1 MDKNQKKNK
10 NKNIS
15 SVKDQFAKPEPPHRF
30 IIPQNETL
38 YVNHLNEKIN
48 LDLLRENLYY
58 LFSQFGDVLEI
69 NVRKSKKMRGQ
80 AFIVYKDI
88 NEATRA
94 KVSLNNF
101 LFLGSRISV
110 DYAKTKSDII
120 VKIKGQ
126 NQPNNINGTNN
137 IEYQKTGTYI
147 SRKRKRMIE
156 YGNIKE
162 EKEEDKKIGSNNE
175 EEDENEEKEKEEDS
189 QKEKEKNEVKI
200 EDKKSKNKNNDKNK
214 SNENKEEEKDINNNN
229 IELNEEE
236 DIDGEIVNEN
246 KILFVTGLGS
256 EINEKMIEVVFKQF
270 KGLKDI
276 RFFNGRGFCFVE
288 YDNEVNAGTALM
300 SLNNMKLTETTTMK
314 ISYAIKK

>member
-1 MDKNQKKNK
+1 MEQNKKKKKTNDSNSK
-10 NKNIS
+10 
-15 SVKDQFAKPEPPHRF
+15 KDFAKPFPQPKY

-38 YVNHLNEKIN
+38 YVNHLNEKIKI
-48 LDLLRENLYY
+48 DLLRENLYY

-80 AFIVYKDI
+80 AFIVYKDV

-101 LFLGSRISV
+101 LFLGSRINV

-126 NQPNNINGTNN
+126 QSGQQQNNQ
-137 IEYQKTGTYI
+137 EYQQTGTYI

-156 YGNIKE
+156 YGNIKDNDL
-162 EKEEDKKIGSNNE
+162 EEDKKMESNNE
-175 EEDENEEKEKEEDS
+175 EENDEEEEKSKKS
-189 QKEKEKNEVKI
+189 VKKEKNKE
-200 EDKKSKNKNNDKNK
+200 KNKNEKKGED
-214 SNENKEEEKDINNNN
+214 KDIVDEDKIEKNDHNL
-229 IELNEEE
+229 ELNEEE
-236 DIDGEIVNEN
+236 DIDGECINEN
-246 KILFVTGLGS
+246 KILFVSGLGS
-256 EINEKMIEVVFKQF
+256 EINEKMIEVVFNQF

-288 YDNEVNAGTALM
+288 YDNEINAGTALM
-300 SLNNMKLTETTTMK
+300 ALNNMKLTETSTMK
-314 ISYAIKK
+314 ITYALKK

>member
-1 MDKNQKKNK
+1 MNPNQKKTKNNGASNNK
-10 NKNIS
+10 N
-15 SVKDQFAKPEPPHRF
+15 QFAKPLSPKKL

-38 YVNHLNEKIN
+38 YVNHINEKIKI
-48 LDLLRENLYY
+48 DLLRENLYY

-80 AFIVYKDI
+80 AFIVYKDV
-88 NEATRA
+88 NETTRA

-101 LFLGSRISV
+101 LFLGSRINV

-126 NQPNNINGTNN
+126 QNN
-137 IEYQKTGTYI
+137 IEYQQTGTYI

-162 EKEEDKKIGSNNE
+162 ENLEENKKLETDEEEENE
-175 EEDENEEKEKEEDS
+175 EEESEKSK
-189 QKEKEKNEVKI
+189 KKNKIIDKKNKI
-200 EDKKSKNKNNDKNK
+200 ENIKKDKNI
-214 SNENKEEEKDINNNN
+214 NDEDDNAENNNHN

-236 DIDGEIVNEN
+236 DIDGECLNEN
-246 KILFVTGLGS
+246 KILFVNGLGS
-256 EINEKMIEVVFKQF
+256 EINEKMIEVVFNQF

-288 YDNEVNAGTALM
+288 YDSEINAGTALL
-300 SLNNMKLTETTTMK
+300 SLNNMKISENSTLK

>member
-1 MDKNQKKNK
+1 MEENKKKKKNNTNVTNTK
-10 NKNIS
+10 
-15 SVKDQFAKPEPPHRF
+15 KDFLKPYPQQKY

-38 YVNHLNEKIN
+38 YVNHLNEKIKIE
-48 LDLLRENLYY
+48 LLRENLYY

-126 NQPNNINGTNN
+126 QNSTDYKQ
-137 IEYQKTGTYI
+137 TGTYI
-147 SRKRKRMIE
+147 SRKRNRMKE
-156 YGNIKE
+156 YGNIKDDDEYDEGKKSESIYEDE
-162 EKEEDKKIGSNNE
+162 ESSSVQKSLKSKKNKKKKIEKNDVEEEDKI
-175 EEDENEEKEKEEDS
+175 EK
-189 QKEKEKNEVKI
+189 
-200 EDKKSKNKNNDKNK
+200 
-214 SNENKEEEKDINNNN
+214 NNNN

-236 DIDGEIVNEN
+236 DIDGECINEN
-246 KILFVTGLGS
+246 KILFVTGLGK
-256 EINEKMIEVVFKQF
+256 EINEKMIEVVFSQF

-276 RFFNGRGFCFVE
+276 RFFSERGFCFVE

-300 SLNNMKLTETTTMK
+300 SLNNMKLTENSTIK
-314 ISYAIKK
+314 ITYALKK

>member
-1 MDKNQKKNK
+1 MNPNQKNTKYNGVSNNK
-10 NKNIS
+10 S
-15 SVKDQFAKPEPPHRF
+15 QFVKPLPPKKL

-38 YVNHLNEKIN
+38 YVNHLNEKIKI
-48 LDLLRENLYY
+48 DLLRENLYY

-80 AFIVYKDI
+80 AFIVYKDV

-101 LFLGSRISV
+101 LFLGSRINV
-110 DYAKTKSDII
+110 DYAKSKSDII

-126 NQPNNINGTNN
+126 QNNT
-137 IEYQKTGTYI
+137 EYQPTGTYI

-162 EKEEDKKIGSNNE
+162 DNLEDYKKLDSSEQEENEDEESEKSKNRNKIMDKKNKI
-175 EEDENEEKEKEEDS
+175 ENIN
-189 QKEKEKNEVKI
+189 KEKNIK
-200 EDKKSKNKNNDKNK
+200 DKDDKGKNNNH
-214 SNENKEEEKDINNNN
+214 N

-236 DIDGEIVNEN
+236 DIDGECLNEN
-246 KILFVTGLGS
+246 KILFVKGLGS
-256 EINEKMIEVVFKQF
+256 EINEKMIEVVFNQF

-288 YDNEVNAGTALM
+288 YDNEINAGTALM
-300 SLNNMKLTETTTMK
+300 ALNNKKLTETTTMN
-314 ISYAIKK
+314 ISYALKK